1 MNPQNFLKAN
11 SPLTNLVKG
20 GLLIVL
26 CSLVACGGD
35 KKKQAENKPEET
47 RQESRLFLNN
57 ATLEQSNPKGQLVW
71 KIQVDEAAYTS
82 DRHKAQLT
90 GVKGNL
96 FQDGKIVLQIKSD
109 EGEIYRDGVEIF
121 LRKNI
126 VALDPR
132 NKTVIRSNEVEWRP
146 QDSVLIVRKDLRGSH
161 PELEASAKEGKYYTR
176 KEQLELTGNIVATAK
191 NPRLQLKTEY
201 LRWEIPQSKLKGDRL
216 FNLVRFQDK
225 TVTDSLVGKK
235 LEVRFKTKEVII
247 EDNIDFKSIKPPI
260 QVATKQII
268 WQYKTRQVRSEKPIQ
283 LINYVDGVTI
293 TANQA
298 QVDFSQQMAYL
309 KGGVQGANASNQ
321 GKLYANDA
329 TWNMGTRII
338 EALGNVIYEQA
349 NPKFNLTGEKAVG
362 TLHDNKI
369 VVSGNHQERVVT
381 EIFPD

>member
-1 MNPQNFLKAN
+1 MNPHNFLKAN
-11 SPLTNLVKG
+11 SPWANVVKG
-20 GLLIVL
+20 GLLFFL
-26 CSLVACGGD
+26 CSLVACGGG
-35 KKKQAENKPEET
+35 KKPEANKPEET

-71 KIQVDEAAYTS
+71 KIQVDEAAYTP

-146 QDSVLIVRKDLRGSH
+146 QDSVLIVRKNLRGSH
-161 PELEASAKEGKYYTR
+161 PDLEASAKEGKYYTR

-201 LRWEIPQSKLKGDRL
+201 LQWDVSQDKLKGDRL

-225 TVTDSLVGKK
+225 TVTDRLVGKK

-260 QVATKQII
+260 QVATKQVI
-268 WQYKTRQVRSEKPIQ
+268 WQYKNRQVRSDKPIQ
-283 LINYVDGVTI
+283 LINYVDGVSI

-298 QVDFSQQMAYL
+298 QVDFSQQIAYL
-309 KGGVQGANASNQ
+309 KGGVQGTNASNQ
-321 GKLYANDA
+321 GKLYANDI
-329 TWNMGTRII
+329 TWNMGTRIV

-369 VVSGNHQERVVT
+369 MVSGNNQERVVT